1 LASAVE
7 AEIADRAGVSDLQK
21 EIAFSIGLLT
31 IEERDRYDQLVAQAR
46 AIRSGKAYE
55 PKTFREF
62 VDFVTAGR
70 YQWYVYAVVLAGVFQ
85 KVADKILNRVLVFAP
100 PRHGKSEAVSRLF
113 PAYYLYRRPGEFVG
127 LTSYG
132 AQLANTLARSAR
144 SYYQEGAGLPS
155 LKGSINQ
162 WESGKGGGMWSAGI
176 GGPLTGRGMN
186 IGIIDDPVKNAEEA
200 SSVKKRQTHREWYQ
214 STFSTRGEPVAAI
227 IIMCTRWDL
236 EDLPGWIL
244 ETEWENQDEPDALE
258 RWHIVN
264 FSAIKESPEEI
275 AAREAIDGRAAFP
288 PSCTVEPDWRQPGE
302 ALAPER
308 YPIGALQRI
317 RKRIGE
323 YFFGALYQ
331 QHPRI
336 REGGRF
342 TLDMLPI
349 VDDFPRDGVKLV
361 RWWDRA
367 ATEDGGDYTA
377 GALVARDVNGIYYL
391 VDLVHGQW
399 GDLKRDLIIKA
410 TTQVD
415 AANYGSKLVT
425 WSEQEPGSAG
435 VDQANAFRRLLDG
448 FTVYTERTT
457 GDKESYIGPL
467 ASTAQAGNLRLVR
480 GPWNATAR
488 REFLDYPGKLD
499 DIVESAARAA
509 SKLAPR
515 GRSQALPDSV
525 SQLSYN

>member
-1 LASAVE
+1 LHAVE
-7 AEIADRAGVSDLQK
+7 ELEAADRSGVSDLRN
-21 EIAFSIGLLT
+21 EISLSIALLT
-31 IEERDRYDQLVAQAR
+31 PEERARYDLLVARAR
-46 AIRSGKAYE
+46 ELRGVR
-55 PKTFREF
+55 PKSFREF
-62 VDFVTAGR
+62 VDFVTGGH
-70 YQWYVYAVVLAGVFQ
+70 YQWYVYAVVLAGVLQ
-85 KVADKILNRVLVFAP
+85 KMADKVPGFLRVLVFAP

-113 PAYYLYRRPGEFVG
+113 PAYYLYRWPDEFFG
-127 LTSYG
+127 LVSYG
-132 AQLANTLARSAR
+132 AQLANTLARTAR
-144 SYYQEGAGLPS
+144 SYYQEGAGVIT
-155 LKGSINQ
+155 KGTINQ
-162 WESGKGGGMWSAGI
+162 WETSGRGGMWSAGI
-176 GGPLTGRGMN
+176 GGPITGKGLN
-186 IGIIDDPVKNAEEA
+186 IGAIDDPVKNAEEA
-200 SSVKKRQTHREWYQ
+200 ASIRKRTRDREWYQ
-214 STFSTRGEPVAAI
+214 STYYSRAEPDAAMLV
-227 IIMCTRWDL
+227 MCTRWDM

-244 ETEWENQDEPDALE
+244 EQEWENQDDPDALE

-264 FSAIKESPEEI
+264 FEAIRESPEEI
-275 AAREAIDGRAAFP
+275 EAREAIDGRAQFP

-308 YPIGALQRI
+308 YPIEALLRI

-336 REGGRF
+336 RQGGRF

-349 VDDFPRDGVKLV
+349 VDDFPRQGIRMV
-361 RWWDRA
+361 RWWDKA
-367 ATEDGGDYTA
+367 ATEGGGDYTA
-377 GALVARDVNGIYYL
+377 GVLMARDLNGIYYV
-391 VDLVHGQW
+391 VDVVHGQW
-399 GDLKRDLIIKA
+399 GELKRDLIIKA

-415 AANYGSKLVT
+415 VMNYGSLLHI

-448 FTVYTERTT
+448 YTVYTERTT

-480 GPWNATAR
+480 GPWNAVAR

-499 DIVESAARAA
+499 DIIESAARAA
-509 SKLAPR
+509 SKLSPR
-515 GRSQALPDSV
+515 ARSSTLPESV

>member
-1 LASAVE
+1 V
-7 AEIADRAGVSDLQK
+7 VH
-21 EIAFSIGLLT
+21 
-31 IEERDRYDQLVAQAR
+31 
-46 AIRSGKAYE
+46 
-55 PKTFREF
+55 
-62 VDFVTAGR
+62 
-70 YQWYVYAVVLAGVFQ
+70 YALVLAGVFQ

-113 PAYYLYRRPGEFVG
+113 PAYYLYCHPGEFVG

-214 STFSTRGEPVAAI
+214 STFSTRGEPDAAI

-244 ETEWENQDEPDALE
+244 ETEWENQDDPDALE

-264 FSAIKESPEEI
+264 FSAIKESPEEV

-288 PSCTVEPDWRQPGE
+288 PSCTVEPDWRSQAKRSRLSATRSARCKGSE
-302 ALAPER
+302 SALASISSARSTSSTRASARVVASLWTCCRLSMTSRAMEQTR
-308 YPIGALQRI
+308 Q
-317 RKRIGE
+317 
-323 YFFGALYQ
+323 
-331 QHPRI
+331 
-336 REGGRF
+336 
-342 TLDMLPI
+342 
-349 VDDFPRDGVKLV
+349 LV
-361 RWWDRA
+361 GSSFDRN
-367 ATEDGGDYTA
+367 GGDYTA

-425 WSEQEPGSAG
+425 WGEQEPGGAG

-467 ASTAQAGNLRLVR
+467 ASTAQAGNS
-480 GPWNATAR
+480 
-488 REFLDYPGKLD
+488 D
-499 DIVESAARAA
+499 
-509 SKLAPR
+509 
-515 GRSQALPDSV
+515 
-525 SQLSYN
+525 

>member
-1 LASAVE
+1 
-7 AEIADRAGVSDLQK
+7 
-21 EIAFSIGLLT
+21 
-31 IEERDRYDQLVAQAR
+31 
-46 AIRSGKAYE
+46 
-55 PKTFREF
+55 
-62 VDFVTAGR
+62 
-70 YQWYVYAVVLAGVFQ
+70 
-85 KVADKILNRVLVFAP
+85 
-100 PRHGKSEAVSRLF
+100 
-113 PAYYLYRRPGEFVG
+113 
-127 LTSYG
+127 
-132 AQLANTLARSAR
+132 
-144 SYYQEGAGLPS
+144 
-155 LKGSINQ
+155 
-162 WESGKGGGMWSAGI
+162 
-176 GGPLTGRGMN
+176 
-186 IGIIDDPVKNAEEA
+186 VKNAEEA

-214 STFSTRGEPVAAI
+214 STFSTRGEPDAAI